1 MKENREN
8 RTIENIIYDAVER
21 ENEAGGKKTMS
32 RERLEEIVQRDKKR
46 SAKHMRRAAGL
57 AAALIIVIAGA
68 VIAFDTSL
76 FDAGANKTGEE
87 ETVTEDG
94 VVVED
99 EGWGSGDENV
109 VVFENWE
116 EALLAREDIEGLLV
130 PEYMPEGY
138 EFDNLQIENLED
150 GSLMCIFRFTAEQNE
165 FIEIHEFIQAQDASA
180 MTVVVDSSYQME
192 TEKGVAYVAENDDDT
207 KKATVQTDGGVIVDV
222 ISGLNDSEIT
232 AIINNLE

>member
-99 EGWGSGDENV
+99 EGWGSGDEDRIHIEDWDV
-109 VVFENWE
+109 AKVTGEN
-116 EALLAREDIEGLLV
+116 IEGLLV
-130 PEYMPEGY
+130 PQYIPEKY
-138 EFDNLQIENLED
+138 DFNSLEIETLED
-150 GSLMCIFRFTAEQNE
+150 SSSMCVFKFSDENANI
-165 FIEIHEFIQAQDASA
+165 IEIHEFIQGSNVSVFFTEETR
-180 MTVVVDSSYQME
+180 TVLNSK
-192 TEKGVAYVAENDDDT
+192 KGKIYLSENESGS
-207 KKATVQTDGGVIVDV
+207 KKATIQMDGGVIIDI
-222 ISGLNDSEIT
+222 ISSLDDDEIIKIVE
-232 AIINNLE
+232 AFY

>member
-130 PEYMPEGY
+130 PEYVPEGY

-150 GSLMCIFRFTAEQNE
+150 GSLMCIFKFTAGQEE
-165 FIEIHEFIQAQDASA
+165 FIEIYEFIQAQGATA
-180 MTVVVDSSYQME
+180 MTTVDGNGYHIE
-192 TEKGVAYVAENDDDT
+192 TNLGNTYISEYGEGG

-222 ISGLNDSEIT
+222 ISGLNDSKIVE
-232 AIINNLE
+232 IINNLK

>member
-57 AAALIIVIAGA
+57 AAALIAVIAGA

-87 ETVTEDG
+87 ETVTEEG

-99 EGWGSGDENV
+99 EGWGSGDEDRIHIEDWDV
-109 VVFENWE
+109 AKVTGEN
-116 EALLAREDIEGLLV
+116 IEGLLI
-130 PEYMPEGY
+130 PQYIPAGY
-138 EFDNLQIENLED
+138 KFESLQIENIEGGSIVCVFVFEGENAEKVEVYEFIRDENSSTMMMID
-150 GSLMCIFRFTAEQNE
+150 GSN
-165 FIEIHEFIQAQDASA
+165 
-180 MTVVVDSSYQME
+180 YQIE
-192 TEKGVAYVAENDDDT
+192 TEKGTAYISDYET
-207 KKATVQTDGGVIVDV
+207 ERKKATIQIDGGTLVDIIHNV
-222 ISGLNDSEIT
+222 NDKET
-232 AIINNLE
+232 TQMINSLE